1 MADADL
7 VWENNTTDWLADK
20 PNEQNVA
27 DKPNV
32 GSQGKTDSR
41 QSVADFGQWQTKLAK
56 SEWLKL
62 VI

>member
-1 MADADL
+1 
-7 VWENNTTDWLADK
+7 
-20 PNEQNVA
+20 VA